1 MKIEMAH
8 IPPDVNKKNGSD
20 QLRELLEGEPGYIN
34 LKPLLP
40 WDELYIKNYL

>member
-8 IPPDVNKKNGSD
+8 IPPDGNNRNGSI

-34 LKPLLP
+34 LKPLPP
-40 WDELYIKNYL
+40 WDEFYIKNYL